1 MPKYSKEKEQ
11 FFISQIKALIVIKPG
26 ISATEVT
33 KTLAQRKKNPLK
45 LDRFYVSKLM
55 KKVFKERVYR
65 ANYWLLH
72 EKLASFEDKM
82 TESEKRLWAIVN
94 DLSTRHQDKIS
105 ALREIRNNNKE
116 LFEMFFNAG
125 VFDRKLGEL
134 EIHNTFLDLVK
145 AYESKHKNKTDNR
158 ELPEKSQ

>member
-1 MPKYSKEKEQ
+1 
-11 FFISQIKALIVIKPG
+11 
-26 ISATEVT
+26 
-33 KTLAQRKKNPLK
+33 
-45 LDRFYVSKLM
+45 
-55 KKVFKERVYR
+55 
-65 ANYWLLH
+65 
-72 EKLASFEDKM
+72 LASFEDKM
-82 TESEKRLWAIVN
+82 TESEKKLWEIAN
-94 DLSTRHQDKIS
+94 DPSARRQDRIS

-145 AYESKHKNKTDNR
+145 AYETRHKNKTNNR

>member
-1 MPKYSKEKEQ
+1 MPAYSKEKEEY
-11 FFISQIKALIVIKPG
+11 FKSQIKALMVVKPD
-26 ISATEVT
+26 ISASEVT
-33 KTLAQRKKNPLK
+33 RTLAQRKKNPLM

-55 KKVFKERVYR
+55 KKIFRERVYR

-72 EKLASFEDKM
+72 EKLATFEDKM
-82 TESEKRLWAIVN
+82 TESEKKLWEIAN
-94 DLSTRHQDKIS
+94 DPSARRQDRIS

-145 AYESKHKNKTDNR
+145 AYETRHKNKTNNR
-158 ELPEKSQ
+158 ELPEKS